1 MGFTVEMLP
10 WIGGF
15 ALAATLAS
23 LIWMVRETMREA
35 DAFIRTSRAR
45 AAGARQA
52 FEKATTRAAAGA
64 EVGSR

>member
-1 MGFTVEMLP
+1 MGFTVEMLL

-35 DAFIRTSRAR
+35 SAFVRDGRTR
-45 AAGARQA
+45 AAQARQA
-52 FEKATTRAAAGA
+52 FKRAAARQAAGTETA
-64 EVGSR
+64 GR